1 MRSGAKGGGQGW
13 TALLADD
20 SKGVHGKSIS
30 PATSPRGRS
39 LLWFTLRLRL
49 GNLGFVDVDSLACRS
64 ALGLPAL
71 ASAGNVQAKM
81 ARTGHFFVPRLQ
93 VPEALFDS
101 FVGLSG
107 SSMTFAWQ
115 GGRCEMP

>member
-39 LLWFTLRLRL
+39 LLWFTLRVRL
-49 GNLGFVDVDSLACRS
+49 GNLGFVGWRLGGVRGVFGGCSGGVREVFRRCSGDVRWPFHPITFLH
-64 ALGLPAL
+64 
-71 ASAGNVQAKM
+71 
-81 ARTGHFFVPRLQ
+81 GH
-93 VPEALFDS
+93 
-101 FVGLSG
+101 
-107 SSMTFAWQ
+107 
-115 GGRCEMP
+115 

>member
-39 LLWFTLRLRL
+39 LLWFTLRVRL
-49 GNLGFVDVDSLACRS
+49 GNLGFVDVDSLA
-64 ALGLPAL
+64 
-71 ASAGNVQAKM
+71 SAGNVQAKM
-81 ARTGHFFVPRLQ
+81 ARNGHFFVPRLQ
-93 VPEALFDS
+93 VQEALFDS